1 VPPAANTVMPWLA
14 RANMTEEDL
23 GAIYGYLKTMP
34 AIERVVEKR
43 PPPALPAR
51 RAAPEATR

>member
-1 VPPAANTVMPWLA
+1 
-14 RANMTEEDL
+14 MTEDDL
-23 GAIYGYLKTMP
+23 GAIYAYLKTVP